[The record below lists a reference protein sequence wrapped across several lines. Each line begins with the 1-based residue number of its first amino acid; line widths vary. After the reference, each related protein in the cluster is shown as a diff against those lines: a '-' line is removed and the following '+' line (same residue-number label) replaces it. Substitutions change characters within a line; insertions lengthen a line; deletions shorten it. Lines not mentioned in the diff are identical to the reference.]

1 MVGWPWTGIS
11 SKPPVPLHVSL
22 LDDYVEHNSYDEND
36 DEYISDYIDLT
47 LFAIVQNVERQT
59 EYRSNPTDALREEID
74 QHSISITRAENC
86 LNTHIQRIVRE
97 SDESC
102 LEGRV
107 YRAGKSCTLQ
117 VGKGRVQHFT
127 RAQTRKTGKMIST
140 MAQLK
145 NCCLGGVRVR
155 QEGEEK
161 QRQFE
166 VLSFPLFSLFLIL
179 TNKVYL

>member
-1 MVGWPWTGIS
+1 MYFPSVLALGLIRWPRVLTSVQVCLASTKSRAGH
-11 SKPPVPLHVSL
+11 KGPTRL
-22 LDDYVEHNSYDEND
+22 L
-36 DEYISDYIDLT
+36 
-47 LFAIVQNVERQT
+47 
-59 EYRSNPTDALREEID
+59 RSNTVRSATTQRAISVLR
-74 QHSISITRAENC
+74 
-86 LNTHIQRIVRE
+86 LRE
-97 SDESC
+97 SDEYG

-107 YRAGKSCTLQ
+107 YRAGKSCTDLQ

-127 RAQTRKTGKMIST
+127 GAQTRKTGKMIST

-145 NCCLGGVRVR
+145 NCCLGGVRDR

-179 TNKVYL
+179 TNMVYL

>member
-1 MVGWPWTGIS
+1 MYVGLKSYLFLGWNRVEYLDPIPESRLCIVKQVEEGYGT
-11 SKPPVPLHVSL
+11 SKMPP
-22 LDDYVEHNSYDEND
+22 
-36 DEYISDYIDLT
+36 
-47 LFAIVQNVERQT
+47 
-59 EYRSNPTDALREEID
+59 
-74 QHSISITRAENC
+74 
-86 LNTHIQRIVRE
+86 NTIRE
-97 SDESC
+97 SDEYG

-107 YRAGKSCTLQ
+107 YRAGKSCTDLQ

-127 RAQTRKTGKMIST
+127 QAQTRKTGKMIST

-145 NCCLGGVRVR
+145 NCCLGGVRER

-161 QRQFE
+161 QRQFV